1 MHHSDF
7 WMRFR
12 IVFHQPLKWDVYKNL
27 IDQMK

>member
-1 MHHSDF
+1 
-7 WMRFR
+7 MRFR